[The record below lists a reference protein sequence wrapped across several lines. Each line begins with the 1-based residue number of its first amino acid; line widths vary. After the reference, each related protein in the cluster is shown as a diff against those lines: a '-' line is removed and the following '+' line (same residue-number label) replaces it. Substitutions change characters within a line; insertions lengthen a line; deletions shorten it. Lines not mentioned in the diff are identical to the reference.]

1 MSSLM
6 LSDQMPTIFKN
17 KTRLSLDVLWHIGG
31 ILVFTIL
38 GSKLSWQ
45 TGQFWTAEF
54 AYHIIAYT
62 WLAYILGLF
71 VGRRLMAQARSRSVA
86 AVFLSVSIFYLIMLS
101 MISFSRVYYS
111 RTFIGIAFIITL
123 LWQWLSLVFLIRVRP
138 RLGLMPVGMTR
149 SLQSLSGAEWVELN
163 EPNEVEN
170 VDGLVCDLHEEIA
183 PPWLRYIAESSLR
196 GIPIYHAA
204 SVYEMLTGR
213 VSLEHYTDT
222 IVRSFSLPPLYPHL
236 KRLADLLTV
245 LITLPIV
252 LPISVMIS
260 VAVKLDSPGKVFF
273 TQIRVGQ
280 RGKLFKLVKFRTM
293 YTDNGDNDASFASIK
308 DKRVTKVGKLL
319 RRTRLDELPQLWNV
333 LKGEMS
339 IIGPR
344 PEQVTFVEEFTEKI
358 PLYPYRHVV
367 KPGIAGWAQ
376 VHQGYAADVEE
387 TIEKVSYDLYYVKY
401 FSLWMDM
408 LIVSK
413 TLKTMMTGYG
423 AR

>member
-17 KTRLSLDVLWHIGG
+17 KARFSLDALWHIAG
-31 ILVFTIL
+31 ILIFTIL

-45 TGQFWTAEF
+45 TGHFWTAEF

-62 WLAYILGLF
+62 WISYILGLF
-71 VGRRLMAQARSRSVA
+71 VGRRLMAQARSRSITV
-86 AVFLSVSIFYLIMLS
+86 VFISVSIFYLIMLS
-101 MISFSRVYYS
+101 VISFSRVYYS
-111 RTFIGIAFIITL
+111 RTFIGIAFIVTL
-123 LWQWLSLVFLIRVRP
+123 LWQWLSLVFLIRVKP
-138 RLGLMPVGMTR
+138 KLGLMPIGMTK
-149 SLQSLSGAEWVELN
+149 SLQNLSGAEWIELN
-163 EPNEVEN
+163 KPDEVEH

-183 PPWLRYIAESSLR
+183 SPWLRYIAESSLR

-213 VSLEHYTDT
+213 VSLHHYTDT
-222 IVRSFSLPPLYPHL
+222 IVRSFSLPPLYPHI
-236 KRLADLLTV
+236 KRLADLITV

-252 LPISVMIS
+252 LPISILIS
-260 VAVKLDSPGKVFF
+260 VAIKLDSTGRVFF

-280 RGKLFKLVKFRTM
+280 KGKKFKLIKFRTM
-293 YTDNGDNDASFASIK
+293 FTDKEINGASFASKK
-308 DKRVTKVGKLL
+308 DRRITKVGKFL
-319 RRTRLDELPQLWNV
+319 RRARLDEIPQLWNV
-333 LKGEMS
+333 FKGEMS

-344 PEQVTFVEEFTEKI
+344 PEQVEFVEEFTEKI

-401 FSLWMDM
+401 ISLWLDM